1 MAQAN
6 IYLMHMLYTGCHPE
20 YGEGRQRC
28 RQRGRL
34 DDAAVRFRAR
44 RTAVSRETFNHSSLH
59 ASLLVKLP
67 CSFLEKTK
75 TKCVAACLER
85 GVRQV

>member
-59 ASLLVKLP
+59 ASLLVNYHAL
-67 CSFLEKTK
+67 LEKTK